1 MKNFIRGMLIPL
13 TWCGGWVGTVT
24 AWASLIIWFI
34 GPWPIQLLGIP
45 GIVLVINLLYKY
57 FKEEIPKK
65 LKEPEAPKPVVIPV
79 EEPVKKVRKPRK
91 PKETKDEPKRLEKRT
106 PAKTR
111 RRTS

>member
-1 MKNFIRGMLIPL
+1 MKEFMKGMLIPL

-57 FKEEIPKK
+57 FKEEVPKK

-91 PKETKDEPKRLEKRT
+91 KKETEDVHRLQRQA
-106 PAKTR
+106 PAKTGR
-111 RRTS
+111 RKT

>member
-1 MKNFIRGMLIPL
+1 MKEFINGMCVPL
-13 TWCGGWVGTVT
+13 TWCGGWVGTIT

-34 GPWPIQLLGIP
+34 GPWPIQLLGVP

-57 FKEEIPKK
+57 FKEDLPKK

-91 PKETKDEPKRLEKRT
+91 KKETEDVHRLQRQA
-106 PAKTR
+106 PAKTGR
-111 RRTS
+111 RKT